1 MYVLIW
7 FKFKTA
13 SSLIHCLVQLYF
25 LVKPHLEGLVD
36 AVQCLVAGELQ
47 LPQLTGHSIIS
58 RVEVLDAQVCLVQKD
73 LRHPLDGDG
82 KRYHSVFAGPATCVA
97 VVHTLDL
104 GGGGGGGAENSQLS
118 EQSTQLI
125 EKLLKVIE
133 GGSLLISSLTSLG
146 WDFYFYL
153 IALKSAVVE

>member
-36 AVQCLVAGELQ
+36 AVQRLVAGELQ

-97 VVHTLDL
+97 VVHTLDFFL
-104 GGGGGGGAENSQLS
+104 GGPENSQLS
-118 EQSTQLI
+118 ERSTQLI